1 MKKKSMGIMIGILLL
16 MIGTSN
22 QATILG
28 VLAKGHKDIVEY
40 VCRSTCC
47 ASCGNLLTYD
57 KDKKWYE
64 EFFVGSE
71 KSVLDYGQQI
81 LMEEIS
87 EERARALAEQENTKQ
102 RCLQEDFLVKSE
114 GKVEKKK
121 KEETVQ
127 ETILVQ
133 EKNTKQNALVEQL
146 KGNLDTDFLLDNFYI
161 IDSTTSVDRSLFD
174 VKKMLETSYKI
185 KKKTEPQILIFHTHG
200 GSEYFSD
207 GQKKE
212 ASVVAVGS
220 YLQEILEE
228 QYGYTVI
235 HDTTKY
241 DCINGKLDRN
251 KAYNQA
257 LEGVKARMKEYPSIQ
272 VMIDLHRDGG
282 NTKERRA
289 TELNGQ
295 SVAQFMI
302 FNGLS
307 RNRSGEIKYLYNPKL
322 QDNLAF
328 GLQMKLRAMELY
340 PDLTIRNYL
349 KGYRYNMHLCKR
361 FLLIELGNQNN
372 TVKEARNTMPYLAEI
387 LDDVLQGEENN
398 D

>member
-1 MKKKSMGIMIGILLL
+1 MRKKSIVIMIGLLLL

-22 QATILG
+22 KATILG
-28 VLAKGHKDIVEY
+28 AFTQGQKSIVEY
-40 VCRSTCC
+40 ICRNTCY

-64 EFFVGSE
+64 EFFVGTG
-71 KSVLDYGQQI
+71 KNVLDYEQFM
-81 LMEEIS
+81 LTEEIS
-87 EERARALAEQENTKQ
+87 EERARDLAEQENSRQ
-102 RCLQEDFLVKSE
+102 RCLQEAFIVKSK
-114 GKVEKKK
+114 GKVEKRKN
-121 KEETVQ
+121 EDTAQ
-127 ETILVQ
+127 ETIFVQ
-133 EKNTKQNALVEQL
+133 EKKTKQNALVEQL

-161 IDSTTSVDRSLFD
+161 VDSTTSVDRSLFD
-174 VKKMLETSYKI
+174 VKKMLENSYAI
-185 KKKTEPQILIFHTHG
+185 KKKAEPQILIFHTHG

-212 ASVVAVGS
+212 ASVVAVGT

-228 QYGYTVI
+228 KYGYTVI

-257 LEGVKARMKEYPSIQ
+257 LEGVKKQMEENPSIQ

-282 NTKERRA
+282 NTKERRV
-289 TELNGQ
+289 TELDGQ

-328 GLQMKLRAMELY
+328 GLQVKLRAMELY
-340 PDLTIRNYL
+340 PNLTIRNYL

-372 TVKEARNTMPYLAEI
+372 TVEEAKNTMPYLAEI
-387 LDDVLQGEENN
+387 LDDVLQGEGKA

>member
-1 MKKKSMGIMIGILLL
+1 MRKKSIVIMTGLLLL

-22 QATILG
+22 RATIWG
-28 VLAKGHKDIVEY
+28 ALAQGQKSIVEY
-40 VCRSTCC
+40 ICRNICY
-47 ASCGNLLTYD
+47 ASCGNLITYD

-64 EFFVGSE
+64 EFFVGTG
-71 KSVLDYGQQI
+71 KSVLDYDQ
-81 LMEEIS
+81 LMCTGEIS
-87 EERARALAEQENTKQ
+87 EERARDLAEQENTRQ
-102 RCLQEDFLVKSE
+102 RCLQEDFIVKSK

-121 KEETVQ
+121 KEETAQ
-127 ETILVQ
+127 ETIFVQ
-133 EKNTKQNALVEQL
+133 EKKVKQNALVEQL
-146 KGNLDTDFLLDNFYI
+146 KENLDTDFLLDNFYI
-161 IDSTTSVDRSLFD
+161 VDSTTSVDRSLFN
-174 VKKMLETSYKI
+174 VKKMLENSYAI
-185 KKKTEPQILIFHTHG
+185 KKKAEPQILIFHTHG

-212 ASVVAVGS
+212 ASVVAVGT

-228 QYGYTVI
+228 KYGYTVI

-257 LEGVKARMKEYPSIQ
+257 LEGVKKQMKENPSIQ

-282 NTKERRA
+282 NTKERRV
-289 TELNGQ
+289 TELDGQ
-295 SVAQFMI
+295 SAAQFMI

-307 RNRSGEIKYLYNPKL
+307 RNRSGEIKYLYNPRL

-372 TVKEARNTMPYLAEI
+372 TVEEARNTMPYLAEI
-387 LDDVLQGEENN
+387 LDDVLQGEGKT

>member
-1 MKKKSMGIMIGILLL
+1 MKKKSIVIMSGLLLL

-22 QATILG
+22 KATILG
-28 VLAKGHKDIVEY
+28 AFAQGKKNIVEY
-40 VCRSTCC
+40 ICRNACY

-64 EFFVGSE
+64 EFFAGTG
-71 KSVLDYGQQI
+71 KTVLDYEQFM
-81 LMEEIS
+81 LTEEIS
-87 EERARALAEQENTKQ
+87 EERARDLAEQENTRQ
-102 RCLQEDFLVKSE
+102 RCLQEDFIVKSK

-121 KEETVQ
+121 KEDTAQ
-127 ETILVQ
+127 ETIFVQ
-133 EKNTKQNALVEQL
+133 EKNAKQNALVEQL

-161 IDSTTSVDRSLFD
+161 VDSTTSVDPSLFD
-174 VKKMLETSYKI
+174 VKKMLENSYAI
-185 KKKTEPQILIFHTHG
+185 KKKAEPQILIFHTHG

-212 ASVVAVGS
+212 ASVVAVGT
-220 YLQEILEE
+220 YLQEILEKK
-228 QYGYTVI
+228 YGYTVI

-257 LEGVKARMKEYPSIQ
+257 LEGVKKQMKENPSIQ

-282 NTKERRA
+282 NTKERRV
-289 TELNGQ
+289 TELDGQ

-307 RNRSGEIKYLYNPKL
+307 RNRSGEIKYLYNPNL

-340 PDLTIRNYL
+340 PNLTIRNYL

-387 LDDVLQGEENN
+387 LNDVLQGEGKT

>member
-1 MKKKSMGIMIGILLL
+1 MKKKTIGILIGLMLL

-22 QATILG
+22 QATIAGIFTQGNKNIMLY
-28 VLAKGHKDIVEY
+28 I
-40 VCRSTCC
+40 CRNTCY
-47 ASCGNLLTYD
+47 ASCGRLLTYD
-57 KDKKWYE
+57 KEKKWYE
-64 EFFVGSE
+64 EFFVGTGR
-71 KSVLDYGQQI
+71 SVLDHAQRMVTG
-81 LMEEIS
+81 EIS
-87 EERARALAEQENTKQ
+87 EEQARDLAEKENNRQ

-121 KEETVQ
+121 KEEAAQ

-133 EKNTKQNALVEQL
+133 EIKVKKNALVEQL
-146 KGNLDTDFLLDNFYI
+146 KENLDADFLLDNFYI
-161 IDSTTSVDRSLFD
+161 VDSTTSVDRSAFD
-174 VKKMLETSYKI
+174 VKKMLKTSYKI
-185 KKKTEPQILIFHTHG
+185 EKKEKPQILIFHTHG

-212 ASVVAVGS
+212 ASVVAVGT

-228 QYGYTVI
+228 NYGYNVI

-257 LEGVKARMKEYPSIQ
+257 LEGVKKQMQDNPSIQ

-282 NTKERRA
+282 NTKERRV
-289 TELNGQ
+289 TELDGK

-307 RNRSGEIKYLYNPKL
+307 RNRSGEIKYLYNPRL

-340 PDLTIRNYL
+340 PNLTIRNYL

-372 TVKEARNTMPYLAEI
+372 TVEEARNTMPYLAEI
-387 LDDVLQGEENN
+387 LDDVLQGEETN

>member
-1 MKKKSMGIMIGILLL
+1 MKKKSIGIMIGLLLL

-22 QATILG
+22 KTNIMGAFAQG
-28 VLAKGHKDIVEY
+28 QKSIVEY
-40 VCRSTCC
+40 ICRNTCY

-57 KDKKWYE
+57 KEKKWYE
-64 EFFVGSE
+64 DFFVGTG
-71 KSVLDYGQQI
+71 KSVLDYEQ
-81 LMEEIS
+81 LMLTEES
-87 EERARALAEQENTKQ
+87 PEERARDLAEQENSRQ
-102 RCLQEDFLVKSE
+102 RCLQEDFIVKRK

-121 KEETVQ
+121 KEDTAQ
-127 ETILVQ
+127 ETIFMQ
-133 EKNTKQNALVEQL
+133 GKKSGQNALVEQL
-146 KGNLDTDFLLDNFYI
+146 KANLDTEFLLDNFYI
-161 IDSTTSVDRSLFD
+161 VDSTTSVDRSLFD
-174 VKKMLETSYKI
+174 VKKMLETSYSI
-185 KKKTEPQILIFHTHG
+185 EKKEEPQILIFHTHG

-207 GQKKE
+207 GKKKE
-212 ASVVAVGS
+212 ASVIAVGT

-228 QYGYTVI
+228 KYGYSVI

-257 LEGVKARMKEYPSIQ
+257 LDGIKKQMKEAPSIQ
-272 VMIDLHRDGG
+272 VVIDLHRDGG
-282 NTKERRA
+282 NTKERRV
-289 TELNGQ
+289 TELDGQ

-307 RNRSGEIKYLYNPKL
+307 RNRSGEIKYLYNSKL

-340 PDLTIRNYL
+340 PNLTIRNYL

-372 TVKEARNTMPYLAEI
+372 TVEEARNTMPYLAEI
-387 LDDVLQGEENN
+387 LNDVLQGEGKK